1 MGSIS
6 VPGTKITIF
15 WFRRDLRIE
24 DNHGLYQALL
34 EQENILPLFIF
45 DTEILKNLDN
55 KYDTRVNFIYQSLI
69 KLKNRFE
76 RTGSSLLIMAGSPL
90 QVFEQLIKRF
100 NILAV
105 YANHDYEPYSISRDK
120 NVKEL
125 LIKHNILFKTYK
137 DQVIFEKDEVISN
150 NKEAYRIF
158 TPYAKKWRS
167 LLYNVIDDNYRSE
180 KLTGKLIK
188 SISLDLPLL
197 KEFGF
202 EKTYYPYPDTWVDDD
217 VIRHYGETRDYP
229 YIQGTTRIGV
239 HLRYG
244 TISVRELVR
253 KAFALSEIFL
263 NELIWREYFM
273 MILWN
278 FPHVITDSFK
288 PAFDTFE
295 WINEPDKYEAW
306 CSGNTGYPI
315 IDAGMR
321 ELNDTGF
328 MHNRIRMITASFLT
342 RYLFIDWRFG
352 EAYFASKLLDYELS
366 SNNGNWQWAAGSG
379 CDASSYYKIFNP
391 ETQTMKYDPAK
402 KYISKWVPESGTD
415 KYPAPVV
422 DYSFARNRYL
432 SYMKNKFPGNKQ

>member
-34 EQENILPLFIF
+34 EQEIILPLFIF

-125 LIKHNILFKTYK
+125 LIKNNILFKTYK

-217 VIRHYGETRDYP
+217 VIRHY
-229 YIQGTTRIGV
+229 
-239 HLRYG
+239 
-244 TISVRELVR
+244 
-253 KAFALSEIFL
+253 
-263 NELIWREYFM
+263 
-273 MILWN
+273 
-278 FPHVITDSFK
+278 
-288 PAFDTFE
+288 
-295 WINEPDKYEAW
+295 
-306 CSGNTGYPI
+306 
-315 IDAGMR
+315 
-321 ELNDTGF
+321 
-328 MHNRIRMITASFLT
+328 
-342 RYLFIDWRFG
+342 
-352 EAYFASKLLDYELS
+352 
-366 SNNGNWQWAAGSG
+366 
-379 CDASSYYKIFNP
+379 
-391 ETQTMKYDPAK
+391 
-402 KYISKWVPESGTD
+402 
-415 KYPAPVV
+415 
-422 DYSFARNRYL
+422 
-432 SYMKNKFPGNKQ
+432 